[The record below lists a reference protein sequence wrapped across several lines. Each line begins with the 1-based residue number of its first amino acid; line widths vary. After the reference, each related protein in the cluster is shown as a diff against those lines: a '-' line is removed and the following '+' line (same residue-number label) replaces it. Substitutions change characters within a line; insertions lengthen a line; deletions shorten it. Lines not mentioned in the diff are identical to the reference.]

1 MIIIFR
7 PIVQGQEKNIEG
19 EIKRKNRGTYRG
31 ESSSPAIVPITTGT
45 IYFNAKKI
53 IYIRTFK

>member
-1 MIIIFR
+1 M
-7 PIVQGQEKNIEG
+7 GEG
-19 EIKRKNRGTYRG
+19 EIKRRNRGTYG
-31 ESSSPAIVPITTGT
+31 GATVPITTGT